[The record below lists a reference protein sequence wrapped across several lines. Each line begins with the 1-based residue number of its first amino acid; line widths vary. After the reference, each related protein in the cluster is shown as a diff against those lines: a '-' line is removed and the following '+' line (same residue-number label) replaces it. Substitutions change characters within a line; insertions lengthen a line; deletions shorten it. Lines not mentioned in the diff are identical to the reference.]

1 MMQIQ
6 LVNDISTVVSVA
18 TIVSAFVGMAVDSD
32 KIFGG
37 PLVICFVASIVTLMT
52 NP

>member
-18 TIVSAFVGMAVDSD
+18 TIVSAFCRD
-32 KIFGG
+32 GG
-37 PLVICFVASIVTLMT
+37 R
-52 NP
+52 